1 MICNI
6 TSTPDFKSNL
16 KVLCK
21 RYKSMRRD
29 FVDFLD
35 VLEKNPFQGS
45 DLGKGLRKIRIA
57 ISSKGKGKSGGA
69 RVVTVTAVVS
79 VDETNVT
86 LLTIYD
92 KSDRETIK
100 DSELKKI
107 LKKNGLL

>member
-1 MICNI
+1 MTCNI
-6 TSTPDFKSNL
+6 SSTPDFKNNL
-16 KVLCK
+16 KALCK
-21 RYKSMRRD
+21 RYKSMKQD
-29 FVDFLD
+29 ISDFLD
-35 VLEKNPFQGS
+35 ELEQNPFQGS
-45 DLGKGLRKIRIA
+45 ELGNGLRKIRMA
-57 ISSKGKGKSGGA
+57 ITSKGKGKSGGA
-69 RVVTVTAVVS
+69 RVITVTAIVS

>member
-1 MICNI
+1 MTCNI

-21 RYKSMRRD
+21 RYKSMKQD
-29 FVDFLD
+29 FSDFLD
-35 VLEKNPFQGS
+35 DLEQNPFQGS
-45 DLGKGLRKIRIA
+45 ELGKGLRKIRIA
-57 ISSKGKGKSGGA
+57 ITSKGKGKSGGA
-69 RVVTVTAVVS
+69 RIITVTAIVS
-79 VDETNVT
+79 LEETNVT

>member
-1 MICNI
+1 MICNV

-21 RYKSMRRD
+21 RYKSMKKD
-29 FVDFLD
+29 FGDFLEE
-35 VLEKNPFQGS
+35 LEKNPFQGS
-45 DLGKGLRKIRIA
+45 ELGKGLRKIRLA
-57 ISSKGKGKSGGA
+57 ITSKGKGKSGGA
-69 RVVTVTAVVS
+69 RVITVTAIVS
-79 VDETNVT
+79 VEETDVT

-100 DSELKKI
+100 DSELKKM

>member
-1 MICNI
+1 MTCNI

-21 RYKSMRRD
+21 RYKSMKQD
-29 FVDFLD
+29 ISKFLEN
-35 VLEKNPFQGS
+35 LEKDPFQGN
-45 DLGKGLRKIRIA
+45 DLGKGIRKIRMAIA
-57 ISSKGKGKSGGA
+57 SKGKGKSGGA
-69 RVVTVTAVVS
+69 RVITVTAIVS
-79 VDETNVT
+79 VDETDVT

-107 LKKNGLL
+107 LKKNGMI